1 MFALALVYL
10 TRTRTSR
17 IQEVQ
22 KTNTLTS
29 NQESSKLSAKNVI
42 TTLKILCESPSR
54 VVPPTLHRNQCNQH
68 NGLKTEQ
75 HYDSR

>member
-54 VVPPTLHRNQCNQH
+54 VVPPTRP
-68 NGLKTEQ
+68 
-75 HYDSR
+75 